1 MTYLYMYDTKLL
13 IQCLV
18 QITKVKNTPLSIHF
32 VIINKKQD
40 QYSQPILEII
50 VSFAVKL
57 HDSRN

>member
-1 MTYLYMYDTKLL
+1 MYDTKLL